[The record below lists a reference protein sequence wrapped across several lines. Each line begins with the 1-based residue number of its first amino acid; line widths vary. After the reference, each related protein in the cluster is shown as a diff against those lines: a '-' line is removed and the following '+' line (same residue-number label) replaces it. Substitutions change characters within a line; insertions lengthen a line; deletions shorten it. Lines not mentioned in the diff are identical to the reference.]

1 MDSCVI
7 DERQPSAG
15 PEEFKGMG
23 KSTGAAGAR
32 DGKYRKVCQGGRHFP
47 EETVAEL
54 SKKLRAGLQALI
66 LLK

>member
-1 MDSCVI
+1 
-7 DERQPSAG
+7 
-15 PEEFKGMG
+15 MG